1 MRITAHS
8 FGLFVFILFLLGLAV
23 LPGCKD
29 DVITGPGGSPSD
41 VIFPDSLVS
50 YRDHVQVLFNQT
62 CALAT
67 CHEGSTPA
75 GDLNLTSYSNT
86 MFGVNGAPIVF
97 VGNPDASPLVM
108 RIQGTAGVRMPLNRN
123 PLNENQINGIR
134 KWILEGAQDN

>member
-1 MRITAHS
+1 MRRRQP
-8 FGLFVFILFLLGLAV
+8 GLGFLALLTLLWGIAAYT
-23 LPGCKD
+23 GCKD
-29 DVITGPGGSPSD
+29 DVITGPDGSPSD
-41 VIFPDSLVS
+41 VVFPDSLVS

-62 CALAT
+62 CAIAT

-75 GDLNLTSYSNT
+75 GDLNLTSYTNT

-123 PLNENQINGIR
+123 PLNQNQINGIR
-134 KWILEGAQDN
+134 KWIQEGAQDN